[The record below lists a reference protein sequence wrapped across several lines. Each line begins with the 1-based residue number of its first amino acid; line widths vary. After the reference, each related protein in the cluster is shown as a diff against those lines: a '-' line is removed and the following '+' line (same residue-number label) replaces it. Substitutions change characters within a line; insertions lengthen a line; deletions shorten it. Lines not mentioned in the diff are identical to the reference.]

1 MNEFSN
7 AGIKI
12 KYAVEATAGT
22 RPTTNY
28 TVIPGIKGT
37 PDFNPAPSTLD
48 VTDLS
53 DTEFRRYIAGLKDTG
68 GASAFRANIT
78 DAFKTAWDAFVSAA
92 ETAFAS
98 SKATWL
104 EIAIPNFD
112 SFYISGM
119 PSPLGLSA
127 QEVGGVFEGDVY
139 FTPNK
144 IEGFAAASTTTP

>member
-7 AGIKI
+7 AGIKV
-12 KYAVEATAGT
+12 KYAVETTAGT
-22 RPTTNY
+22 RPTTGY

-68 GASAFRANIT
+68 GASSFRANIT
-78 DAFKTAWDAFVSAA
+78 TAFKTAWDAFVTASD
-92 ETAFAS
+92 TAFAGG
-98 SKATWL
+98 KATWI
-104 EIAIPNFD
+104 EIAIPNFN
-112 SFYISGM
+112 SFYVSGR

-127 QEVGGVFEGDVY
+127 QDVGAVFEGDVY
-139 FTPNK
+139 FTPNF
-144 IEGFAAASTTTP
+144 IEGWDTAST